1 MTLKEFSNEFDVLY
15 NNIMSNASPGLN
27 EYEKSVFLTQAQD
40 EIVIALYNGT
50 LPQYGSFEETEEL
63 RNYLDSLL
71 NKEYV
76 SIGILYNDLKYKSV
90 YCTLPSNLLFII
102 HERAVINSV
111 EQGVEKEYE
120 VIPTTYDNLNH
131 MLKNPFSGILSNRVL
146 RLNKSTKT
154 VELIFNHN
162 INFNSYVITYLKNP
176 KPIILDNISI
186 LGAKIKGLD
195 VPTVCELH
203 ESIHLLI
210 LKLAVQKAAQ
220 SYKM

>member
-40 EIVIALYNGT
+40 EIVIGLYNGT

-71 NKEYV
+71 NKEPIPL
-76 SIGILYNDLKYKSV
+76 SIIYNDLKYKSV
-90 YCTLPSNLLFII
+90 YCILPSDLLFII
-102 HERAVINSV
+102 HERAVTNNV
-111 EQGVEKEYE
+111 EEVIEKEYE
-120 VIPTTYDNLNH
+120 IIPTTHDNLNH

-154 VELIFNHN
+154 VELIFNRT
-162 INFNSYVITYLKNP
+162 IDFNVYIITYLKNP
-176 KPIILDNISI
+176 KPIILDDISI

-195 VPTVCELH
+195 VPTSCELH

>member
-40 EIVIALYNGT
+40 EIVIGLYNGT

-71 NKEYV
+71 NKEHV
-76 SIGILYNDLKYKSV
+76 PLSSIYNDLKYKSV
-90 YCTLPSNLLFII
+90 YCILPSNLLFII
-102 HERAVINSV
+102 HERAVLISV
-111 EQGVEKEYE
+111 EQGTEKEYE
-120 VIPTTYDNLNH
+120 IIPTTHDNLNH

-154 VELIFNHN
+154 VELIFNRT
-162 INFNSYVITYLKNP
+162 IDFNVYIITYLKNP
-176 KPIILDNISI
+176 KPIILDDISI

-195 VPTVCELH
+195 VPTSCELH

>member
-71 NKEYV
+71 NNEYV
-76 SIGILYNDLKYKSV
+76 PLGLGDIYNDLKYNSV
-90 YCTLPSNLLFII
+90 YCNLPLNLLFII
-102 HERAVINSV
+102 YERAV
-111 EQGVEKEYE
+111 QGTEKEYE
-120 VIPTTYDNLNH
+120 IIPITHDNLNH

-154 VELIFNHN
+154 VELIFNKN
-162 INFNSYVITYLKNP
+162 ITFNLYIITYLKNP
-176 KPIILDNISI
+176 KPIILDDISI

-195 VPTVCELH
+195 IPTSCELH